1 MRRISELQLLMQGRS
16 TQLRSFHSDLEALAQ
31 AHIQAHSSIPLIP
44 YHQIPGAGSPTSATA
59 GIISRPKMSSGS
71 MVETLGMLKFT
82 S

>member
-1 MRRISELQLLMQGRS
+1 MRRISELYLLMQGRS
-16 TQLRSFHSDLEALAQ
+16 TQLRSFHSDLEALA
-31 AHIQAHSSIPLIP
+31 QAHSSIPLIP